1 MADTDDATTA
11 ANFNPALWVWGS
23 EDAAPRFLHTMIR
36 VAEWEPA
43 LRFYIDGLG
52 MKILDRFTVEVRR
65 TDLMFIGYADYARGG
80 MIELVRL
87 WDEEDAPTH
96 GTGYGHIAIGAPDI
110 AATVAKLAAMGA
122 EILTPPTVLI
132 PGGPQVAF
140 VKDFS
145 GYTIEL
151 IQTARS

>member
-1 MADTDDATTA
+1 MTGTDRVTADD
-11 ANFNPALWVWGS
+11 FNPALWVWGS
-23 EDAAPRFLHTMIR
+23 EDSAPRVLHAMIR
-36 VAEWEPA
+36 VADWEPA

-65 TDLMFIGYADYARGG
+65 TDLIFIGYGDYSQGG
-80 MIELVRL
+80 VIELVRI
-87 WDEEDAPTH
+87 WDDDSEPTH
-96 GTGYGHIAIGAPDI
+96 GTGYGHVAIGTPDVVGI
-110 AATVAKLAAMGA
+110 TAKLAAMGA

-132 PGGPQVAF
+132 PGGPHVAF

-151 IQTARS
+151 IQTSRN